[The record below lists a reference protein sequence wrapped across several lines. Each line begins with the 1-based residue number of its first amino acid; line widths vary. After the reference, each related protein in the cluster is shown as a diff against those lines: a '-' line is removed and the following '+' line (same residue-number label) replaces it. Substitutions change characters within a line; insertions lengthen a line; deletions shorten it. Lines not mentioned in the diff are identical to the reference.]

1 MKDHLTKQMEQA
13 RNETC
18 HHFSHLKKVF
28 FFLDDYYSQPQH
40 HYFAPFATKALK
52 RVGSDV
58 SNSSPPVLSQPI
70 PTALVKVFSNPH
82 SNKCHGHFSTLM
94 LLHQQHLTQSIILFH
109 SDTLPPLALGPLTLL
124 TFPLL
129 TSCSFWISFT
139 SFHSISLPNNA
150 VTLGLDHVSQPTLT
164 CQEVIQPKVLPP
176 RCQCLPNSHH
186 QPSLSHRLQI
196 HVFDLLLVISTW
208 LSNEHFNSYVSKT
221 DLLKKQTNKKK
232 TELLSH

>member
-1 MKDHLTKQMEQA
+1 MLILYIYIFSVSTHYVLVFRVSKHVKTK
-13 RNETC
+13 
-18 HHFSHLKKVF
+18 SISL
-28 FFLDDYYSQPQH
+28 
-40 HYFAPFATKALK
+40 APFCVHRT
-52 RVGSDV
+52 
-58 SNSSPPVLSQPI
+58 LSLS
-70 PTALVKVFSNPH
+70 TLTHSYYWH
-82 SNKCHGHFSTLM
+82 SNKCHSHFST
-94 LLHQQHLTQSIILFH
+94 HQQHLTQSIILFH

-196 HVFDLLLVISTW
+196 HAFDLLFVISTW